1 MEQNEID
8 RIFREQLKKAQYPFD
23 ESNWEQFSKVRYPRP
38 YKIKLP
44 WVAALLLIAAGS
56 IWVATRNPKT
66 VTMPSKEW
74 KGEQPSALAPNKAKD
89 RGQRAHPRLESS
101 DNAMQPIQGAEEV
114 HIPIAGQRPEEAP
127 NDPMQRIPRTNE
139 AHISISNQRTVDL
152 PLFPP
157 ILLGTVPGDTVSGL
171 EFVASKQEQKEE
183 VKSRL
188 TDETP
193 RISGSYSA
201 VQPTDP
207 AQDAKDS
214 LSKEFPKLDSQIQ
227 TLETQSDTLLLGKNK
242 RKESTWTLGFFGT
255 PYYLRRTLL
264 DVDPGWEPYVQF
276 RKKYETPLVA
286 FSYGLEWERSFQQW
300 LVSSGIQRTE
310 IVERLN
316 YPTTLSVPIGID
328 NGSWNVWQ
336 NWTFTQDS
344 TWVIDSIYAGHWNI
358 DTLWSVT
365 RDSSWAAQWDT
376 LLQDRNFP
384 EIGDNNGLTSW
395 SYTEIPLML
404 GRTYSWR
411 KWQLDV
417 LSGLTIGVLTGHR
430 GGYYIRPRLDGL
442 WSPEMQQSQFR
453 IWNYQWMLRTRL
465 KYALENGV
473 ALHLAPTF
481 RYSMHSHLGI
491 SQVKQRYTGV
501 GISFGVQYSF

>member
-23 ESNWEQFSKVRYPRP
+23 ESNWNNFSKVRYPRP

-74 KGEQPSALAPNKAKD
+74 EGAHQPTPVPYQAKD
-89 RGQRAHPRLESS
+89 RGHRAHPRLESS

-114 HIPIAGQRPEEAP
+114 HIPIAGQRPGEA
-127 NDPMQRIPRTNE
+127 
-139 AHISISNQRTVDL
+139 DL
-152 PLFPP
+152 TSPTPF
-157 ILLGTVPGDTVSGL
+157 GTVSVDTVSRGAI
-171 EFVASKQEQKEE
+171 VAANQVQIEE

-316 YPTTLSVPIGID
+316 YPTTLSVPVGVD
-328 NGSWNVWQ
+328 NGRWNVWQ

-358 DTLWSVT
+358 DTTWSVT

-384 EIGDNNGLTSW
+384 ERGDNNGLTSW

>member
-23 ESNWEQFSKVRYPRP
+23 ESNWNNFSKVRYPRP

-74 KGEQPSALAPNKAKD
+74 EGAHQPTPVPYQAKD
-89 RGQRAHPRLESS
+89 RGHRAHPRLESS

-114 HIPIAGQRPEEAP
+114 HIPIAGQRPGEA
-127 NDPMQRIPRTNE
+127 
-139 AHISISNQRTVDL
+139 DL
-152 PLFPP
+152 TSPTPF
-157 ILLGTVPGDTVSGL
+157 GTVSVDTVSRGAI
-171 EFVASKQEQKEE
+171 VAANQVQIEE

-316 YPTTLSVPIGID
+316 YPTTLSVPVGVD

-358 DTLWSVT
+358 DTTWSVT

-395 SYTEIPLML
+395 SYMEIPLML

>member
-8 RIFREQLKKAQYPFD
+8 RIFREQLKKTQYPFD
-23 ESNWEQFSKVRYPRP
+23 ESNWEEFSKVRYPRTS
-38 YKIKLP
+38 KIKLP
-44 WVAALLLIAAGS
+44 WVAAFLLVAAVS
-56 IWVATRNPKT
+56 IWVALINPKP
-66 VTMPSKEW
+66 VPMPSKEW
-74 KGEQPSALAPNKAKD
+74 KGVQPSAPAPNTAKE
-89 RGQRAHPRLESS
+89 RGQRANPLGEAP
-101 DNAMQPIQGAEEV
+101 NNPMQPIPVAKEV
-114 HIPIAGQRPEEAP
+114 QIPITGQDPGEAGLT
-127 NDPMQRIPRTNE
+127 PRT
-139 AHISISNQRTVDL
+139 
-152 PLFPP
+152 PF
-157 ILLGTVPGDTVSGL
+157 GTVPEDTVSGWA
-171 EFVASKQEQKEE
+171 FVASKQEQKKEA
-183 VKSRL
+183 KSRFI
-188 TDETP
+188 DETP
-193 RISGSYSA
+193 PILGSYSA
-201 VQPTDP
+201 DQPTDP

-214 LSKEFPKLDSQIQ
+214 LFKDFPKSDSQIQ
-227 TLETQSDTLLLGKNK
+227 PLETPSDTLVLGKNK

-276 RKKYETPLVA
+276 RKKYESPLVA

-316 YPTTLSVPIGID
+316 YPTTLSVPVGVD

-384 EIGDNNGLTSW
+384 EIGDNNGLASW

-481 RYSMHSHLGI
+481 RYSMHSHLGM

-501 GISFGVQYSF
+501 GITFGVQYSF

>member
-1 MEQNEID
+1 
-8 RIFREQLKKAQYPFD
+8 
-23 ESNWEQFSKVRYPRP
+23 
-38 YKIKLP
+38 
-44 WVAALLLIAAGS
+44 
-56 IWVATRNPKT
+56 
-66 VTMPSKEW
+66 MPSKEW
-74 KGEQPSALAPNKAKD
+74 KGEQQPTPVPYQAKD
-89 RGQRAHPRLESS
+89 RGHRAHPRLESS

-114 HIPIAGQRPEEAP
+114 HIPIAGQRPGEA
-127 NDPMQRIPRTNE
+127 
-139 AHISISNQRTVDL
+139 DL
-152 PLFPP
+152 TSPTPF
-157 ILLGTVPGDTVSGL
+157 GTVSVDTVSRGAI
-171 EFVASKQEQKEE
+171 VAANQVQIEE

-316 YPTTLSVPIGID
+316 YPTTLSVPVGVD